1 MLVKLLSWLAFKFIG
16 KGKVDAAYVTYSFES
31 RGLNIAT
38 LALIAI
44 TAFLALIL
52 MSDSS
57 IKEISEDRTWETRQ
71 KFEVTKCRQWLIK
84 GNSGLPKG
92 RNPHGNGSAILGL
105 YRRLHTEVR
114 KFKNSPKLGAHD
126 DTKSLRE
133 MLVYDIQG
141 RCINA
146 FQVLSDISV
155 LKSAY
160 DVIKSKPGNMTPGV
174 DRETLDGIP
183 VQQWLE
189 KTRTLLG
196 TEKYKCKPVIRV
208 RIPKPNSTKTRPL
221 GIASPRDKIVQE
233 AMRAILEAILEPK
246 FSDYSHGFR
255 PGRGCHTALARVR
268 YWRGV
273 KWFIEGWLRPIK
285 GFFDNIDHHVLEAL
299 LKRHINDMRFLNLY
313 WKMARAGYVEFGKE
327 INTNLGVASPTQ
339 GSIVSPILS
348 NLVLHELDSY
358 VAELQTEQE
367 KNNKGQKPTVRNPVY
382 DKIMDRIQ
390 AIMRTERRRKE
401 KGQELDE
408 LRREE
413 RRALIQLRSTLPS
426 SIPNGKV
433 ASFQYVRYA
442 DDLLIGLTGSR
453 AYAETLKAK
462 IKHFLTT
469 IKLELSDEKTLIT
482 NAGTDKAQFLGTEIQ
497 RISDSRGQ
505 VKHIPAPPSPPSV
518 IRNICK

>member
-1 MLVKLLSWLAFKFIG
+1 
-16 KGKVDAAYVTYSFES
+16 
-31 RGLNIAT
+31 
-38 LALIAI
+38 
-44 TAFLALIL
+44 
-52 MSDSS
+52 
-57 IKEISEDRTWETRQ
+57 
-71 KFEVTKCRQWLIK
+71 
-84 GNSGLPKG
+84 
-92 RNPHGNGSAILGL
+92 
-105 YRRLHTEVR
+105 
-114 KFKNSPKLGAHD
+114 
-126 DTKSLRE
+126 
-133 MLVYDIQG
+133 
-141 RCINA
+141 
-146 FQVLSDISV
+146 
-155 LKSAY
+155 
-160 DVIKSKPGNMTPGV
+160 
-174 DRETLDGIP
+174 
-183 VQQWLE
+183 
-189 KTRTLLG
+189 
-196 TEKYKCKPVIRV
+196 
-208 RIPKPNSTKTRPL
+208 
-221 GIASPRDKIVQE
+221 
-233 AMRAILEAILEPK
+233 
-246 FSDYSHGFR
+246 
-255 PGRGCHTALARVR
+255 
-268 YWRGV
+268 
-273 KWFIEGWLRPIK
+273 
-285 GFFDNIDHHVLEAL
+285 
-299 LKRHINDMRFLNLY
+299 
-313 WKMARAGYVEFGKE
+313 MARAGYVEFGKE